1 MGLEP
6 AFAKSTVV
14 WPLAGIGVWPVEPDD
29 PEFAIPRGALRI
41 CARDT
46 AHRSVLAD
54 ASPLLQVPAS
64 EPLSPRQST
73 VRLRS
78 RKWLAAILAS
88 CVFHAAVAMLFMTR
102 GDEDQVLIEGSAD
115 AGITLLG
122 NASEDQSA
130 AGDKSE
136 IDPNTITNVT
146 MITMLD
152 AKPVETVEAQAV
164 PEFTPAEAVE
174 TAAQATPVTET
185 IQPVTDQPVQPM
197 TTDPLPEILAT
208 DKLEPVEDDNIVQ
221 KPVEMAKVEPVE
233 TEAEAVPVAEEI
245 VAEAVPEPV
254 KPEPMPEPV
263 KPEPVKPEPVK
274 PEPVKKA
281 EPKPVKK
288 PEKKA
293 EQQKKLEKP
302 PAKQPAP
309 VKAGSGGKGQA
320 DARRG
325 VADGADNGTTTTKGK
340 NGSSASAGNAAVSN
354 YSGKVRSKLS
364 RSFRMSKGKGVVVVS
379 FVVTANGSVSSVSVT
394 SSSGVPAIDKA
405 GLDAV
410 RRAAPFPPIPPEAG
424 RSTWHF
430 EIPLETR

>member
-6 AFAKSTVV
+6 AFAKSTVA
-14 WPLAGIGVWPVEPDD
+14 WPLAGIGAWPVEPDD

-64 EPLSPRQST
+64 EPLSPRHPP

-88 CVFHAAVAMLFMTR
+88 CVFHAAVAMFFMTR

-208 DKLEPVEDDNIVQ
+208 DKIEPVEDDNIVQ
-221 KPVEMAKVEPVE
+221 KPVEMAQVEPLE
-233 TEAEAVPVAEEI
+233 TEVEPIPVAEEI
-245 VAEAVPEPV
+245 AAEAEPEPV
-254 KPEPMPEPV
+254 KPQP

-293 EQQKKLEKP
+293 EQQKKVEKP
-302 PAKQPAP
+302 AAKQPAP

>member
-6 AFAKSTVV
+6 AFAKSTVA
-14 WPLAGIGVWPVEPDD
+14 WPLAGIGAWPVEPDD

-41 CARDT
+41 GARDT

-64 EPLSPRQST
+64 EPLSPKQPA
-73 VRLRS
+73 VGLRS

-88 CVFHAAVAMLFMTR
+88 CVFHAAVAMFFMTR

-164 PEFTPAEAVE
+164 PELTPAEAVE

-208 DKLEPVEDDNIVQ
+208 DKIESVEDDNIVQ
-221 KPVEMAKVEPVE
+221 KPVEMAQVEPVE
-233 TEAEAVPVAEEI
+233 TEVEPVPVAEEI
-245 VAEAVPEPV
+245 AAEAEPEPV
-254 KPEPMPEPV
+254 KPEP

-274 PEPVKKA
+274 PEPLKKA

-293 EQQKKLEKP
+293 EQQKKVEKT

-309 VKAGSGGKGQA
+309 TKAGSGGKGQA

>member
-6 AFAKSTVV
+6 AFAKSTVA
-14 WPLAGIGVWPVEPDD
+14 WPLAGIGAWPAEPDD

-46 AHRSVLAD
+46 AHGSVLAD

-88 CVFHAAVAMLFMTR
+88 CVFHAAVAMFFMTR
-102 GDEDQVLIEGSAD
+102 GDEDQVLIEGSAN

-130 AGDKSE
+130 AGDQSE

-146 MITMLD
+146 MVTMLD

-174 TAAQATPVTET
+174 TAAQETPVAET
-185 IQPVTDQPVQPM
+185 IQPVADQPVQPT

-208 DKLEPVEDDNIVQ
+208 DKIEPVEDDNIVQ

-233 TEAEAVPVAEEI
+233 TETEAVPVAEEI
-245 VAEAVPEPV
+245 VAEAVPEVV
-254 KPEPMPEPV
+254 KPEP

-293 EQQKKLEKP
+293 EQPKKLAKA
-302 PAKQPAP
+302 PARQPAP

-325 VADGADNGTTTTKGK
+325 VADGAENGSTTTKGK
-340 NGSSASAGNAAVSN
+340 SGSSASAGNAAVSN

-364 RSFRMSKGKGVVVVS
+364 RSFRMSRGKGVVVVS